1 MSVKL
6 LAIGN
11 TSFGFIK
18 EGVGEYQ
25 KRINRYFKFEIIELP
40 DVKNRGKLSLPELK
54 KQEMALIE
62 KNLKSFD
69 KLILLDEKGNSF
81 DSMGFARFLQDRLAN
96 KTGNL
101 VFVVGGMF
109 GFDEALRL
117 KAHHILSMS
126 PMTMSHQI
134 VRLFFAEQLY
144 RACTI
149 LKGEPYHNEG

>member
-1 MSVKL
+1 
-6 LAIGN
+6 
-11 TSFGFIK
+11 
-18 EGVGEYQ
+18 
-25 KRINRYFKFEIIELP
+25 
-40 DVKNRGKLSLPELK
+40 
-54 KQEMALIE
+54 MALIE

-69 KLILLDEKGNSF
+69 TLILLDENGNSF